1 MSIRDWLF
9 IVLALS
15 LGAGWLVDRTKQFD
29 AGKASCAQ
37 EIQKAQADY
46 EKRQKQEE
54 QKKVEAAD
62 KAATKA
68 TEHISSLE
76 TEKAKAVEHTRVI
89 IKTIPTECAKPSD
102 NFVRDYNEALN
113 SLQRSKK

>member
-46 EKRQKQEE
+46 EQRQKKED
-54 QKKVEAAD
+54 QKKIEAAD

-68 TEHISSLE
+68 TEHINSLE
-76 TEKAKAVEHTRVI
+76 TEKTKAVEHTRVI
-89 IKTIPTECAKPSD
+89 IKTIPAECSKPTDS
-102 NFVRDYNEALN
+102 FVRDYNEALN
-113 SLQRSKK
+113 SLQTSKR